1 MPTAP
6 IARARPAAIAAP
18 HAPAADLAGK
28 RARSLAIAALG
39 IVYGDIG
46 TSPLYSVRECF
57 RGEHAV
63 AASAPNVFG
72 VLSLVFWSLIIVV
85 SIKYLLFILRADNCG
100 EGGILA
106 LMSLVRRERE
116 ETRPGGGAI
125 LVGLGLFGAAL
136 LYGDGMITPAIS
148 VLSAVEGLGVATA
161 VFHPFLIPIT
171 VVILAAL
178 FAVQYRGTA
187 AVAAVFGPIMLAWF
201 LVCAILGI
209 AAIVRAPGVL
219 AAASPLHAV
228 DFFARNGRQGFL
240 VLGSVFLVVTGGEAL
255 YADMGHFGREPIRRA
270 WFAIVLPAL
279 LLNYFGQ
286 GALLLLDPRAADNPF
301 YHLAPGWA
309 LYPMV
314 GLATIATIIASQAV
328 VSGAF
333 SLTRQAV
340 QLGYGPRIKIDHTSG
355 EERGQ
360 IYVPLVNWVLMVAT
374 IGLVL
379 GFRSSDHLANAYGV
393 AVTTTMVIT
402 TVLAFFV
409 TRELWHWRLAAVVGT
424 TASLLVIDLAFFGA
438 HVLKVSHGGW
448 FPLVIAALVYLLMT
462 TWQHGRR
469 ILARRLREDDR
480 SVEQFMRHIA
490 AHPPAR
496 VRGTAVF
503 LTAER
508 VGIPSAL
515 LTNMRHNSVLHDRTL
530 ILTIVTEDVPR
541 VAPDARVEV
550 TPLGANLTRI
560 LARVGFMESP
570 NVLDALRRARAQ
582 GVEMDD
588 PRNISFFVAR
598 LRLLPAPRPAMP
610 LWREWLFILMARNAH
625 RATDFFRI
633 PADQVMEVGALMEL

>member
-1 MPTAP
+1 MP
-6 IARARPAAIAAP
+6 RPAEAG
-18 HAPAADLAGK
+18 HRHRLPALT
-28 RARSLAIAALG
+28 IAALG
-39 IVYGDIG
+39 VVYGDIG
-46 TSPLYSVRECF
+46 TSPLYALRECF
-57 RGEHAV
+57 RGPHGVE
-63 AASAPNVFG
+63 AATGNVLG
-72 VLSLVFWSLIIVV
+72 ILSLVFWSLVIVV
-85 SIKYLLFILRADNCG
+85 SVKYLLFILRADNCG

-106 LMSLVRRERE
+106 LMSLVRRGRE
-116 ETRPGGGAI
+116 TTRAGHATL
-125 LVGLGLFGAAL
+125 LVALGLFGAAL

-161 VFHPFLIPIT
+161 IFHPFLIPIT

-178 FAVQYRGTA
+178 FAVQHRGTA

-201 LVCAILGI
+201 AVCALLGL
-209 AAIVRAPGVL
+209 AWIVRAPGVL

-228 DFFARNGRQGFL
+228 TFFVHNGRQGFL

-255 YADMGHFGREPIRRA
+255 YADMGHFGRQPIRLA

-286 GALLLLDPRAADNPF
+286 GALLLLDPRAAANPF
-301 YHLAPGWA
+301 YHLAPDWA

-360 IYVPLVNWVLMVAT
+360 IYVPLVNWVLMLAT

-409 TRELWHWRLAAVVGT
+409 TRELWRWNLAASIAT

-438 HVLKVSHGGW
+438 NVLKIRHGGW
-448 FPLVIAALVYLLMT
+448 FPLAIAASVYLLMT

-469 ILARRLREDDR
+469 ILARRLREDDL
-480 SVEQFMRHIA
+480 SVEEFMQRIA
-490 AHPPAR
+490 ANPPAR

-508 VGIPSAL
+508 VGVPSAL
-515 LTNMRHNSVLHDRTL
+515 LTNMRHNAVLHDRTL

-541 VAPDARVEV
+541 VSPEARVDV
-550 TPLGANLTRI
+550 TPLGAGLTRI

-570 NVLDALRRARAQ
+570 NVLDALRRARQQ

-588 PRNISFFVAR
+588 PREISFFVAR
-598 LRLLPAPRPAMP
+598 LRLLPARRPAMP

-633 PADQVMEVGALMEL
+633 PADQVIEVGALMEL